1 MFRGMATLKEVRPE
15 WQRRIMLLAIAGLAF
30 CLLVGLVVPM
40 ERLDGK
46 GWPARAVGYPLSSV
60 VMGTIWFLRGQKGRF
75 PYIPTALLVT
85 PFILDLLGNLFRFF
99 DTVQNFYD
107 FLHFVNWMFLC
118 AAFVAM
124 FDPTNLAPWNRA
136 ALGAGFGAFA
146 IILWEFLEYVIM
158 QSGTTG
164 LHLTYED
171 TVTDLLLS
179 SSGGLVGSL
188 VMVRLFPKGV

>member
-1 MFRGMATLKEVRPE
+1 MSRGLTILKQVRPE
-15 WQRRIMLLAIAGLAF
+15 WQRRIMLLAIASLAF

-46 GWPARAVGYPLSSV
+46 GWPARAAGYPLSSV
-60 VMGTIWFLRGQKGRF
+60 VMGAIWLVRGQKGRF
-75 PYIPTALLVT
+75 PYIPTTLLVT

-99 DTVQNFYD
+99 DTVQNFDD

-124 FDPTNLAPWNRA
+124 FDPANLASWNRA
-136 ALGAGFGAFA
+136 ALGTGFGAFA
-146 IILWEFLEYVIM
+146 IILWEFLEYLIM

-164 LHLTYED
+164 LHLSYED

-179 SSGGLVGSL
+179 SFGGLIGSL
-188 VMVRLFPKGV
+188 AMVRLFPKRV

>member
-1 MFRGMATLKEVRPE
+1 MSRGLTILKQVRPE
-15 WQRRIMLLAIAGLAF
+15 WQRRIMLLAIASLAF
-30 CLLVGLVVPM
+30 CLVVGLVVPM

-46 GWPARAVGYPLSSV
+46 GWPARAAGYPLSSV
-60 VMGTIWFLRGQKGRF
+60 VMGAIWLVRGQKGRF

-99 DTVQNFYD
+99 DTVQNFDD

-124 FDPTNLAPWNRA
+124 FDPANLASWNRA
-136 ALGAGFGAFA
+136 ALGTGFGAFA
-146 IILWEFLEYVIM
+146 IILWEFLEYLIM

-164 LHLTYED
+164 LHLSYED

-188 VMVRLFPKGV
+188 AMVRLFPKRV

>member
-1 MFRGMATLKEVRPE
+1 
-15 WQRRIMLLAIAGLAF
+15 MLLAIASLAF

-46 GWPARAVGYPLSSV
+46 GWPARAAGYPLSSV
-60 VMGTIWFLRGQKGRF
+60 VMGAIWLVRGQKGRF

-99 DTVQNFYD
+99 DTVQNFDD

-146 IILWEFLEYVIM
+146 IILWEFLEYIIM

-164 LHLTYED
+164 LHLSYED

-188 VMVRLFPKGV
+188 VTVRLFPKRV

>member
-1 MFRGMATLKEVRPE
+1 MSRGLTILKQVRPE
-15 WQRRIMLLAIAGLAF
+15 WQRRIMLLAIASLAF
-30 CLLVGLVVPM
+30 CLVVGLVVPM

-46 GWPARAVGYPLSSV
+46 GWPARAAGYPLSSV
-60 VMGTIWFLRGQKGRF
+60 VMGAIWLVRGQKGRF

-99 DTVQNFYD
+99 DTVQNFDD

-124 FDPTNLAPWNRA
+124 FDPANLASWNRA
-136 ALGAGFGAFA
+136 ALGTGFGAFA
-146 IILWEFLEYVIM
+146 IILWEFLEYLIM

-164 LHLTYED
+164 LHLSYED

-179 SSGGLVGSL
+179 SSGGLIGSL
-188 VMVRLFPKGV
+188 AMVRLFPKRV

>member
-1 MFRGMATLKEVRPE
+1 MSGGLTILKQVRPD
-15 WQRRIMLLAIAGLAF
+15 WQRRIMFLAIASLAF

-46 GWPARAVGYPLSSV
+46 GWPARAAGYPLSSV
-60 VMGTIWFLRGQKGRF
+60 VMGAIWLVRGQKGRF

-99 DTVQNFYD
+99 DTVQNFDD
-107 FLHFVNWMFLC
+107 FLHFVNWMFLG

-124 FDPTNLAPWNRA
+124 FDPANLASWNRA
-136 ALGAGFGAFA
+136 ALGTGFGAFA
-146 IILWEFLEYVIM
+146 IILWEFLEYLIM

-164 LHLTYED
+164 LHLSYED

-188 VMVRLFPKGV
+188 AMVRLFPKRV

>member
-1 MFRGMATLKEVRPE
+1 MSRGLTILKQVRPE
-15 WQRRIMLLAIAGLAF
+15 WQRRIMLLAIASLAF
-30 CLLVGLVVPM
+30 CLVVGLVVPM

-46 GWPARAVGYPLSSV
+46 GWPARAAGYPLSSV
-60 VMGTIWFLRGQKGRF
+60 VMGAIWLVRGQKGRF
-75 PYIPTALLVT
+75 PYIPTTLLVT

-99 DTVQNFYD
+99 DTVQNFDD

-124 FDPTNLAPWNRA
+124 FDPANLASWNRA
-136 ALGAGFGAFA
+136 ALGTGFGAFA
-146 IILWEFLEYVIM
+146 IILWEFLEYLIM

-164 LHLTYED
+164 LHLSYED

-179 SSGGLVGSL
+179 SSGGLIGSL
-188 VMVRLFPKGV
+188 VMVRLFPKRV

>member
-1 MFRGMATLKEVRPE
+1 MSRGLTILKQVRPE
-15 WQRRIMLLAIAGLAF
+15 WQRRIMLLAIASLAF

-46 GWPARAVGYPLSSV
+46 GWPARAAGYPLSSV
-60 VMGTIWFLRGQKGRF
+60 VMGAIWLVRGQKGRF

-99 DTVQNFYD
+99 DTVQNFDD

-124 FDPTNLAPWNRA
+124 FDPANLASWNRA
-136 ALGAGFGAFA
+136 ALGTGFGAFA
-146 IILWEFLEYVIM
+146 IILWEFLEYLIM

-164 LHLTYED
+164 LHLSYED

-179 SSGGLVGSL
+179 SFGGLIGSL
-188 VMVRLFPKGV
+188 AMVRLFPKRV

>member
-1 MFRGMATLKEVRPE
+1 MSRGLTILKQVRPE
-15 WQRRIMLLAIAGLAF
+15 WQRRIMLLAIASLAF
-30 CLLVGLVVPM
+30 CLVVGLVVPM

-46 GWPARAVGYPLSSV
+46 GWPARAAGYPLSSV
-60 VMGTIWFLRGQKGRF
+60 VMGAIWLVRGQKGRF

-99 DTVQNFYD
+99 DTVQNFDD

-124 FDPTNLAPWNRA
+124 FDPENLASWNRA
-136 ALGAGFGAFA
+136 ALGTGFGAFA
-146 IILWEFLEYVIM
+146 IILWEFLEYLIM

-164 LHLTYED
+164 LHLSYED

-179 SSGGLVGSL
+179 SFGGLIGSL
-188 VMVRLFPKGV
+188 AMVRLFPKRV

>member
-1 MFRGMATLKEVRPE
+1 MSRGLTILKQVRPE
-15 WQRRIMLLAIAGLAF
+15 WQRRIMLLAIASLAF
-30 CLLVGLVVPM
+30 CLVVGLVVPM

-46 GWPARAVGYPLSSV
+46 GWPARAAGYPLSSV
-60 VMGTIWFLRGQKGRF
+60 VMGAIWLVRGQKGRF

-99 DTVQNFYD
+99 DTVRNFDD

-124 FDPTNLAPWNRA
+124 FDPANLASWNRA
-136 ALGAGFGAFA
+136 ALGTGFGAFA
-146 IILWEFLEYVIM
+146 IILWEFLEYLIM

-164 LHLTYED
+164 LHLSYED

-179 SSGGLVGSL
+179 SSGGLIGSL
-188 VMVRLFPKGV
+188 AMVRLFPKRV

>member
-1 MFRGMATLKEVRPE
+1 MSRGLTILKQVRPE
-15 WQRRIMLLAIAGLAF
+15 WQRRIMLLAIASLAF
-30 CLLVGLVVPM
+30 CLVVGLVVPM

-46 GWPARAVGYPLSSV
+46 GWPARAAGYPLSSV
-60 VMGTIWFLRGQKGRF
+60 VMGAIWLVRGQKGRF
-75 PYIPTALLVT
+75 PYIPTTLLVT

-99 DTVQNFYD
+99 DTVQNFDD

-124 FDPTNLAPWNRA
+124 FDPANLASWNRA
-136 ALGAGFGAFA
+136 ALGTGFGAFA
-146 IILWEFLEYVIM
+146 IILWEFLEYLIM

-164 LHLTYED
+164 LHLSYED

-179 SSGGLVGSL
+179 SSGGLIGSL
-188 VMVRLFPKGV
+188 AMVRLFPKKV

>member
-1 MFRGMATLKEVRPE
+1 MSRGLTILKQVRPE
-15 WQRRIMLLAIAGLAF
+15 WQRRIMLLAIASLAF
-30 CLLVGLVVPM
+30 CLVVGLVVPM

-46 GWPARAVGYPLSSV
+46 GWPARAAGYPLSSV
-60 VMGTIWFLRGQKGRF
+60 VMGAIWLVRGQKGRF

-85 PFILDLLGNLFRFF
+85 PFILDLLGNLFGFF
-99 DTVQNFYD
+99 DTVQNFDD

-124 FDPTNLAPWNRA
+124 FDPANLASWNRA
-136 ALGAGFGAFA
+136 ALGTGFGAFA
-146 IILWEFLEYVIM
+146 IILWEFLEYLIM

-164 LHLTYED
+164 LHLSYED

-188 VMVRLFPKGV
+188 VMVRLFPKRV

>member
-1 MFRGMATLKEVRPE
+1 MSRGLTILKQVRPE
-15 WQRRIMLLAIAGLAF
+15 WQRRIMLLAIASLAF
-30 CLLVGLVVPM
+30 CLVVGLVVPM

-46 GWPARAVGYPLSSV
+46 GWPARAAGYPLSSV
-60 VMGTIWFLRGQKGRF
+60 VMGAIWLVRGQKGRF

-99 DTVQNFYD
+99 DTVRNFDD

-124 FDPTNLAPWNRA
+124 FDPANLASWNRA
-136 ALGAGFGAFA
+136 ALGTGFGAFA
-146 IILWEFLEYVIM
+146 IILWEFLEYLIM

-164 LHLTYED
+164 LHLSYED

-179 SSGGLVGSL
+179 SSGGLIGSL
-188 VMVRLFPKGV
+188 VMVRLFPKRV